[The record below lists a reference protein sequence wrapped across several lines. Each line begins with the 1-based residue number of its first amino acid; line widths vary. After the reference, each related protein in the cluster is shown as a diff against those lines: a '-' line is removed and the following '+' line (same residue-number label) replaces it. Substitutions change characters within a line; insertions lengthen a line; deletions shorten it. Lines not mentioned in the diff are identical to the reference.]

1 MSTLIQ
7 NSSKANLTFR
17 RLFPAQKVTSSLRR
31 GINFCAEDRNSLNY
45 ADKSPIGQ

>member
-1 MSTLIQ
+1 MSSLIQ

-17 RLFPAQKVTSSLRR
+17 RLFAAQKVTSSQRR
-31 GINFCAEDRNSLNY
+31 GINLRAENRNALNY